1 MVVLHGRTFSSLP
14 FPCVPSHRP
23 TTPEKPPAS
32 ALDAVSHYPSQR
44 GLGSDETGSIG
55 NDSATVAV
63 EGGEEAASEAK
74 DANGENPDAEALA
87 QPSEAAVDGPDASL
101 GTPVPPEE
109 GVDDGVAGAQS
120 NDVGDAKNGSGE
132 TDDADAGRADKGGGQ
147 AGGEG
152 GEEGRGASS
161 ERVDVSE
168 HAPPLVVTDIVLVT
182 FREGENVR
190 AVL

>member
-1 MVVLHGRTFSSLP
+1 M
-14 FPCVPSHRP
+14 
-23 TTPEKPPAS
+23 
-32 ALDAVSHYPSQR
+32 
-44 GLGSDETGSIG
+44 
-55 NDSATVAV
+55 AV
-63 EGGEEAASEAK
+63 EVGEEAASEAK
-74 DANGENPDAEALA
+74 DADGENADGGPLA

-101 GTPVPPEE
+101 ETPPPPEE
-109 GVDDGVAGAQS
+109 GVDDGMAGAQS

-132 TDDADAGRADKGGGQ
+132 TDDADAGRTDEGSGQ

-161 ERVDVSE
+161 ERVDASE